1 MCPASVKWA
10 RQHEQ
15 HATEPAHLL
24 HAVQTTTWTGDGSN
38 WYEVLGLAPDDN
50 KLAMRSTLVS
60 A

>member
-15 HATEPAHLL
+15 HATEPAHLP
-24 HAVQTTTWTGDGSN
+24 HAVQTVDGSN